1 MVTTLTGDSIT
12 ITGPSGSNNTVINSR
27 EIKTTHGANT
37 SLISARQIQTRG
49 IRHPSATSNNITLD
63 STAQARIHKPQK
75 GIIQVVNTIANT
87 QVTIGTSAAEMIYA
101 EITPTYNDSE
111 ILVEWCLSVGRAQ
124 DDYGWMRL
132 YRKIGSG
139 SAAALAGAM
148 PTPSGNRTVGSNV
161 MTSYNVGNDRY
172 TQLGF
177 GGTYLDSPASTS
189 TLRYSIYGKTTYG
202 SNMFMN
208 TGNFTSNYSYNT
220 VATSQMT
227 LYEVR
232 N

>member
-1 MVTTLTGDSIT
+1 MVTTVTGESIT

-75 GIIQVVNTIANT
+75 GIIQVVNAIANS
-87 QVTIGTSAAEMIYA
+87 QVTIGTSAAEMLYA
-101 EITPTYNDSE
+101 EITPTYNDSQV
-111 ILVEWCLSVGRAQ
+111 LVEWCLSVGRGL

-139 SAAALAGAM
+139 SAAALDGARA
-148 PTPSGNRTVGSNV
+148 PDSGSRTVGSNV
-161 MTSYNVGNDRY
+161 MSSYNTGNDRY

-177 GGTYLDSPASTS
+177 GGSYLDSPASTS
-189 TLRYSIYGKTTYG
+189 TLRYAIYGKTTYG
-202 SNMFMN
+202 SNLYLN
-208 TGNFTSNYSYNT
+208 TGQYTSNYAYNT
-220 VATSQMT
+220 VATSQIT

>member
-1 MVTTLTGDSIT
+1 MVTTVTGDSIT

-75 GIIQVVNTIANT
+75 GIIQVVNAIANT
-87 QVTIGTSAAEMIYA
+87 RVVVATTAAEMMYA
-101 EITPTYNDSE
+101 EITPTYNDSQ
-111 ILVEWCLSVGRAQ
+111 ILVEWVLSVGRGE
-124 DDYGWMRL
+124 DDYGWIRL

-139 SAAALAGAM
+139 TAAALDGARAAD
-148 PTPSGNRTVGSNV
+148 SGNVTVGSNV
-161 MTSYNVGNDRY
+161 VTSYNLGNDRY
-172 TQLGF
+172 VVNTLSGS
-177 GGTYLDSPASTS
+177 YLDSPASSS
-189 TLRYSIYGKTTYG
+189 TLRYAMYGKATYG
-202 SNMFMN
+202 SNMYLN
-208 TGNFTSNYSYNT
+208 TGEFTSNYSYNT